1 MLFENKKYYGQ
12 KNKYLMEIYKDLKS
26 VENQK
31 FEKLLNS
38 QLSKNKIEEGKII
51 DGKITKITEKFVF
64 IFIPGLKSEPIIDIN
79 ELKMIGMQDS
89 IEIGSNI
96 PVLLEKIED
105 KNGEVVASAMKA
117 QKIKGWYKLEQAY
130 ENNESIIGK
139 ITSKCKGGVIVEHI
153 STGSLMFCP
162 GSQIS
167 DKPLKNIDHLIG
179 VEQKFAI
186 IKLDKIRGNA
196 CVSRRQIVSSSKRE
210 DKAKIIEKFKVGDII
225 KDAVVKGYSSFGC
238 FFEVNNEIDVLVHLQ
253 EISYSRVNHPDEI
266 FNIGEKHSLKV
277 ISIDKE
283 KLQIGCSIKQLSP
296 DPFEHISNYEI
307 GKQYKVKVDKIT
319 DYGCFC
325 SLEPGL
331 STLLHS
337 SEMSW
342 TKRNIVPKK
351 LFKVGDMID
360 CVITEIDKEKRR
372 IAISH
377 KLTLENPYQA
387 FSNKYPEGSEVEG
400 IVSASNEYAL
410 YVKLDNFDID
420 GFLHANDLSYLNKPE
435 EELKKFKKG
444 DKIKVKVLEIKK
456 EEQKIRVGL
465 KQLLKDPFEWF
476 QNKKV
481 NDIVTVQ
488 VISTDSKGIIVK
500 PESCDLEFL
509 IKKTNIAVNA
519 SDARPSRFVGGE
531 RIDAAISELN
541 MDKRKVSLS
550 IKLLEELQNQEAVSK
565 FSSPLSGKNL
575 PFSSLSKKLDDKK
588 NKDDE

>member
-1 MLFENKKYYGQ
+1 
-12 KNKYLMEIYKDLKS
+12 MEIYKDLNYP
-26 VENQK
+26 ENQQ

-51 DGKITKITEKFVF
+51 EGKVTKITEKFLF
-64 IFIPGLKSEPIIDIN
+64 IFIPGLKSEPIVDIN
-79 ELKMIGMQDS
+79 ELKIIGLKDN
-89 IEIGSNI
+89 IEEGKSL

-105 KNGEVVASAMKA
+105 KNGEVIVSAIKA
-117 QKIKGWYKLEQAY
+117 QKIRGWYKLEKAY
-130 ENNESIIGK
+130 EDNESIMGK
-139 ITSKCKGGVIVEHI
+139 IVSKCKGGVIVEHI
-153 STGSLMFCP
+153 DTGSLMFCP

-196 CVSRRQIVSSSKRE
+196 CVSRRQIVSTNKRE

-225 KDAVVKGYSSFGC
+225 KDAIVKGYSSFGC

-266 FNIGEKHSLKV
+266 FNIGEKHDLKV

-283 KLQIGCSIKQLSP
+283 KLQIGCSIKQLSQ

-307 GKQYKVKVDKIT
+307 GKKYKVKVDKIT

-325 SLEPGL
+325 SLEHGL

-351 LFKVGDMID
+351 LFKIGDMID
-360 CVITEIDKEKRR
+360 CVITEIDKDKRR

-377 KLTLENPYQA
+377 KLTLDNPYEVLSQK
-387 FSNKYPEGSEVEG
+387 FPEGSEINGV
-400 IVSASNEYAL
+400 ITSSNEYAL

-420 GFLHANDLSYLNKPE
+420 GFLHANDLSFTNNPE

-456 EEQKIRVGL
+456 DDQKVRVGL
-465 KQLLKDPFEWF
+465 KQLGKDPFDWF
-476 QNKKV
+476 KDKKV
-481 NDIVTVQ
+481 NDIITVHVT
-488 VISTDSKGIIVK
+488 SSDNKGLNVK
-500 PESCDLEFL
+500 PENCDLEFL

-541 MDKRKVSLS
+541 FEKRKVSLS
-550 IKLLEELQNQEAVSK
+550 IKLLEELQNKEAVSK

-575 PFSSLSKKLDDKK
+575 PFSSLSEKLNDKK
-588 NKDDE
+588 NNDDE